1 MLLYLIRHG
10 ESVGNLNH
18 LMFGHSDH
26 PLTENGIL
34 QAEDVRKKLQDVSV
48 AHCYSSTL
56 KRASHTANICFGEK
70 SVPITYTNA
79 LCEQYMGSW
88 EDMTFDELK
97 EKYPDELYAMMTDW
111 TENPPV
117 GGETFD
123 EMHARVAAC
132 IDEIISRG
140 EDAAIVAHNG
150 PLSMIVTYLLG
161 LEKKS
166 VENFYFLHGCYTVIS
181 INDGYMKKHNSLRC
195 FNK

>member
-34 QAEDVRKKLQDVSV
+34 QAEDVRNKLGYSDIT
-48 AHCYSSTL
+48 HCYSSTL
-56 KRASHTANICFGEK
+56 KRASHTADICFCEK
-70 SVPITYTNA
+70 TVPITYTDA
-79 LCEQYMGSW
+79 LREQYMGLW
-88 EDMTFDELK
+88 EDMTFDELQ
-97 EKYPDELYAMMTDW
+97 EKYPTELRAMMTNW
-111 TENPPV
+111 AENPPV

-123 EMHARVAAC
+123 EVYCRVTAYV
-132 IDEIISRG
+132 DEIISRG

-150 PLSMIVTYLLG
+150 PLSMIVVYLLG
-161 LEKKS
+161 LDKKS
-166 VENFYFLHGCYTVIS
+166 VDNFYFLHGCYTVIS
-181 INDGYMKKHNSLRC
+181 IGDGYMKKHNSLRY